1 MSVNPEPHWTAY
13 VSALLTPI
21 IAVLAIVIAYRQW
34 RLGQNKLKL
43 DLFDRRFAVY
53 HAATSLIGSVMSS
66 GNAANSE
73 TYKFLVA
80 TKDAKWLLS
89 LDIAEYLDKQIYAK
103 AIDLQTL
110 SAELEGV
117 GVGPERTKN
126 VHAQADIKKW
136 IVVQFAVLDTHF
148 APYLRLQ
155 H

>member
-1 MSVNPEPHWTAY
+1 MSLNPEPHWTAY
-13 VSALLTPI
+13 FSALLTPI

-53 HAATSLIGSVMSS
+53 HAATALIGSVISS
-66 GNAANSE
+66 GKAADSE

-89 LDIAEYLDKQIYAK
+89 FDIAEYFEKQIYAK

-110 SAELEGV
+110 AAELGGV
-117 GVGPERTKN
+117 GVGPERSKN
-126 VHAQADIKKW
+126 VHAQADVKKW
-136 IVVQFAVLDTHF
+136 MVAQFAVLDTHF